1 MKLTETKLNEL
12 MSVAETENE
21 QALLSILYAIK
32 GARCLNAETL
42 LASCVA
48 EAVKTV
54 LLPIA
59 NEDFIRNN

>member
-1 MKLTETKLNEL
+1 MKLTETKLDEL
-12 MSVAETENE
+12 MNVAETENE

-48 EAVKTV
+48 EVV
-54 LLPIA
+54 SFIA
-59 NEDFIRNN
+59 DSKRTYYDGT